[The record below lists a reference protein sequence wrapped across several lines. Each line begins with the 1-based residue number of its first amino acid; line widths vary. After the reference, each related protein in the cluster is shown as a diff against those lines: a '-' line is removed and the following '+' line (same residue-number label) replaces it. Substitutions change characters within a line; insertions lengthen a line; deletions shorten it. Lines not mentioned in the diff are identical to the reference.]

1 MKVERI
7 LKTLCAAVGTS
18 GDEAAPVR
26 EALGLTGLPDGQVD
40 ALGNGSV
47 TLGAADARLHLLL
60 EAHMDQVGMVVTS
73 VEEHGFLHFANCG
86 GADARVMP
94 GCPVRVFAS
103 EAAQPLLGVV
113 GSVPPH
119 LNKDGTDKVPKT
131 EDMTIDLGLPA
142 AKVNVQVRPGDRVVP
157 VYTPK
162 MLLGTRMA
170 SAALDDRAGAAA
182 LVRCAQMLQKVALPG
197 VKVTFLFSTREEVGG
212 QGARTAAYTA
222 DAEQA
227 ICVDVSFAAQPG
239 VKPEVSWKLG
249 GGVMIGAAP
258 ILNRAMGRK
267 LAALA
272 QRESI
277 PYKWDVM
284 GGSTGT
290 NCDEVAV
297 ARGGVQTALL
307 SIPERS
313 MHTPAEVVDLQDV
326 EDTARLMAVYVCDLC
341 GAKLPEEPEEK
352 PAMQEIFSSTGA
364 VSTDTDAQ
372 IWSGCL
378 PKLCTAR
385 GISGAEDAVR
395 ELILSYIRP
404 YAEKIEI
411 TPLGSVLAYK
421 KGRSRARTRLL
432 LNAHMDEVGLI
443 VTHITDE
450 GLLKFAAVGG
460 IDPRILPGRSVTV
473 GYGSETVPG
482 VIGLKPIH
490 LTEKGERQKSIPM
503 DDLYI
508 DIGAKDKAEAAA
520 VVTPGDMV
528 TFDSVYEENGCSVK
542 SRALD
547 DRAGCA
553 LLIHLMQQEDWAY
566 DTVFEF
572 AVQEEVG
579 LNGSRTGAFLAEP
592 QAAIVVES
600 TTAADVPGTE
610 KERQMCRL
618 GEGPVISFMDRRT
631 IYDKEYTQWAFEEAQ
646 KAGVP
651 CQWKEGVAGG
661 NDAGAIHGSRGGVRT
676 VAVSLACRYLHA
688 PMGVISK
695 EDYDA
700 AAVLLQR
707 LAERIAG
714 SE

>member
-1 MKVERI
+1 MQMEKI
-7 LKTLCAAVGTS
+7 IKTLCAAVGTS
-18 GDEAAPVR
+18 GDESAPVKA
-26 EALGLTGLPDGQVD
+26 ALHLTGLPNGKID

-47 TLGAADARLHLLL
+47 TLGDQNAKTHILL
-60 EAHMDQVGMVVTS
+60 EAHMDQVGMVITS
-73 VEEHGFLHFANCG
+73 VDEHGFLHFANCG

-94 GCPVRVFAS
+94 GCPVHIYAS
-103 EAAQPLLGVV
+103 ETAEPLLGVV

-119 LNKDGTDKVPKT
+119 LNKGGTDKVPEV

-142 AKVNVQVRPGDRVVP
+142 AKAKVQVRPGDRAVP
-157 VYTPK
+157 VYEPK
-162 MLLGTRMA
+162 MLLGTRCA
-170 SAALDDRAGAAA
+170 SAALDDRSGAAA
-182 LVRCAQMLQKVALPG
+182 VVRCAQLLQKSNLSG
-197 VKVTFLFSTREEVGG
+197 VKVTCLFSTREEVGG
-212 QGARTAAYTA
+212 QGARTAAFAAEA
-222 DAEQA
+222 DQA
-227 ICVDVSFAAQPG
+227 ICVDVSFGVQPG
-239 VKPEVSWKLG
+239 VKPEVSHKVG
-249 GGVMIGAAP
+249 GGVMIGTAP
-258 ILNRAMGRK
+258 ILSHAMGRK
-267 LAALA
+267 LAKLA
-272 QRESI
+272 ERESI
-277 PYKWDVM
+277 SYKWDVM

-290 NCDEVAV
+290 NCDEVAI
-297 ARGGVQTALL
+297 ARGGVKTALI

-326 EDTARLMAVYVCDLC
+326 EDTARLMAAYVCDLC
-341 GAKLPEEPEEK
+341 GAELPKAADSKPE
-352 PAMQEIFSSTGA
+352 MQDIFSSTGSA
-364 VSTDTDAQ
+364 AEAESDQ

-385 GISGAEDAVR
+385 GISGEEDTVR

-411 TPLGSVLAYK
+411 TPLGSILAYK
-421 KGRSRARTRLL
+421 KGKNRAKTRLL

-450 GLLKFAAVGG
+450 GLLKFASVGG

-473 GYGSETVPG
+473 GYGTETVPG

-490 LTEKGERQKSIPM
+490 LTEKDERQKSIPM

-508 DIGAKDKAEAAA
+508 DIGAKDKDEAAA

-528 TFDSVYEENGCSVK
+528 TFDSVYEENGYSIK

-553 LLIHLMQQEDWAY
+553 LLIHLMQQEDWTY
-566 DTVFEF
+566 DTIFEF

-579 LNGSRTGAFLAEP
+579 LNGSRTGAFLAQP

-600 TTAADVPGTE
+600 TTAADVPGNE
-610 KERQMCRL
+610 KEHQMCRL
-618 GEGPVISFMDRRT
+618 GKGPVISFMDRRT
-631 IYDKEYTQWAFEEAQ
+631 IYDKEYTQWAFEEAHE
-646 KAGVP
+646 AGIP

-661 NDAGAIHGSRGGVRT
+661 NDAGAIHISRGGVRT

-695 EDYDA
+695 GDYDA

-707 LAERIAG
+707 LAQRIAG
-714 SE
+714 AE